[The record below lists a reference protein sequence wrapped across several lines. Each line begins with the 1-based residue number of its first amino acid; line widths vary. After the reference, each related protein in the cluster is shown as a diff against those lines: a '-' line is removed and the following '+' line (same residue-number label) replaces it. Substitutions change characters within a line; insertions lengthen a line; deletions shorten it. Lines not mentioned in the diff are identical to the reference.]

1 MNTGVKVAVGGTVVL
16 VVGIAALFILKKF
29 KKSSVPEAIQTTN
42 PIAETQSTE
51 TVSNVVSNIIDKT
64 VQTVGVGVPRG
75 IRNNNPLNIKWNA
88 SNNWNGQ
95 TGKDSGGFC
104 IFDNPENGVRAAA
117 KILNSYKRMGLTTI
131 RQIVTRWTSGDSTTI
146 QSNYI
151 NFIVKGL
158 QIGADVPLNSNN
170 YAALLFAMTQ
180 FENGKNPYPMSMYVS
195 GVNSAGV

>member
-1 MNTGVKVAVGGTVVL
+1 MNTGVKVAIGFAVVL
-16 VVGIAALFILKKF
+16 TLGVAALFIFKKM
-29 KKSSVPEAIQTTN
+29 KKSSVPEALQTAN
-42 PIAETQSTE
+42 PIADTQTTE

-75 IRNNNPLNIKWNA
+75 IRNNNPLNIKWSA
-88 SNNWNGQ
+88 SNGWNGQ

-117 KILNSYKRMGLTTI
+117 KILNSYKKLGLTSI
-131 RQIVTRWTSGDSTTI
+131 RQIVKRWTSGDSTTI

-151 NFIVKGL
+151 DFIVKGL
-158 QIGADVPLNSNN
+158 QIGADVSLNSNN

-180 FENGKNPYPMSMYVS
+180 FENGQNPYPMSLYVS